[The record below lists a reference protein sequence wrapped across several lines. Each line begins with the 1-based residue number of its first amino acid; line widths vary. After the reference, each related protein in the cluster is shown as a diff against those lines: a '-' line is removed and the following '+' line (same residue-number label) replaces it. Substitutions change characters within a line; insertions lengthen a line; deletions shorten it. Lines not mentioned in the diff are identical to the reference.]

1 MAKPKSP
8 NSKKSNDLKPT
19 VSATSTPPLASNG
32 TTPAEAAAPATET
45 IETSI
50 ETKTAATKNTTPI
63 NKMEP
68 RKTARKPEIVKTEP
82 RTNLVPISLEEEIR
96 QLAYLLSE
104 RRGFK
109 SGHETEDWLAAENEV
124 RQRYRQHSA

>member
-19 VSATSTPPLASNG
+19 VSATSTPSPVPTDGSTA
-32 TTPAEAAAPATET
+32 AEATAPAMET
-45 IETSI
+45 KN

-63 NKMEP
+63 NKMET

>member
-19 VSATSTPPLASNG
+19 VSTTSTPSPLPTNG
-32 TTPAEAAAPATET
+32 STAAEATAPAM
-45 IETSI
+45 ETSI
-50 ETKTAATKNTTPI
+50 ETAAAATKNPTPM
-63 NKMEP
+63 KTET
-68 RKTARKPEIVKTEP
+68 RKTARKPEIVKGEA